1 MQSLKLPSNSSKY
14 LPNKI
19 GDDVLSADLQNDSLA
34 TNPESILTNLNAIHN
49 YLKNLNIGE
58 VDHEALKRYQNILQK
73 FYESL
78 KNKADEANDK
88 VPEEI
93 TEIYNKINQ
102 QFLKFEKE
110 ILQQNSSSS
119 TSTKLPQI
127 LEVQTPRSIGTPR
140 QTTPTLTPRDDLIIN
155 QQLRISELRGFIKDL
170 NLKIN
175 QLQETVKVT
184 DEEKTKYQQ
193 ELSFYQEQN
202 QFLDKSNTDLKNQ
215 FKSLEKKS
223 EDQLQDLKSLKDK
236 NDKLTQEKKLMQENI
251 EQLTEQ
257 FARDRTNFRAS
268 INQALEGIRE
278 VENHKIKLEQ
288 EISEY
293 QINADKLKKQIQEL
307 TQTNQE
313 LLTYAQELELQ
324 QTLRDNPINDT
335 LFSEIYSQSHRSS
348 IDARDRISLEGD
360 ELLSS
365 SVLGELRNQ
374 RARADEDDFPLENK
388 DGDPSNESRTQ
399 GDGANEGNLPSENK
413 DGVPADNSIYFS
425 SQPCPPESRIL
436 TPSNPF
442 RQILQPQEIDQS
454 SQAQK
459 DLQSEKLIGDPEY
472 FKEELTKKIA
482 EGLAK
487 NDDNKSPIAISST
500 PQNRYQKLTHSNAT
514 ANTTANATAI
524 ATLGFAG
531 SSSDSDSPD
540 QQQKP
545 SNSPSIHPQQNQLPS
560 TTASQGANP
569 ISSNPLLPNTQSS
582 SQTSSCIRLLP
593 IPRCLSPTPD

>member
-1 MQSLKLPSNSSKY
+1 MQSLKLSLKASKP
-14 LPNKI
+14 LPNNI

-49 YLKNLNIGE
+49 YLKSLNIGE
-58 VDHEALKRYQNILQK
+58 VDYEALKKYQNILQK

-78 KNKADEANDK
+78 TNKTDEPKDK

-93 TEIYNKINQ
+93 TEIFNKINQ

-140 QTTPTLTPRDDLIIN
+140 QNTPTLTTRDDLIIS

-202 QFLDKSNTDLKNQ
+202 KFLDQSNTNLHDQL
-215 FKSLEKKS
+215 KSLEKKS
-223 EDQLQDLKSLKDK
+223 EDQLQDLKSFKDE
-236 NDKLTQEKKLMQENI
+236 NDKLTQENKLMHENK

-268 INQALEGIRE
+268 LNQALGGIRE

-374 RARADEDDFPLENK
+374 RARADESDFLLENNSQTSDDDFRKRPNDL
-388 DGDPSNESRTQ
+388 
-399 GDGANEGNLPSENK
+399 
-413 DGVPADNSIYFS
+413 DNPIYLS
-425 SQPCPPESRIL
+425 SQPISSQPDSGSNEPKIL
-436 TPSNPF
+436 TPISNPS
-442 RQILQPQEIDQS
+442 LQGLQTDTENAQS
-454 SQAQK
+454 SQPQK
-459 DLQSEKLIGDPEY
+459 GS
-472 FKEELTKKIA
+472 ELTT
-482 EGLAK
+482 GDLAR
-487 NDDNKSPIAISST
+487 SPIAISST
-500 PQNRYQKLTHSNAT
+500 PQNTNQNLASSNNIAST
-514 ANTTANATAI
+514 IAI
-524 ATLGFAG
+524 ATLGFATQ
-531 SSSDSDSPD
+531 SSSSESDPD

-545 SNSPSIHPQQNQLPS
+545 STSPSPQLNQLPS
-560 TTASQGANP
+560 TTPSQGFELN
-569 ISSNPLLPNTQSS
+569 SSNQLPRNTQSS
-582 SQTSSCIRLLP
+582 QTAYCIRLLP
-593 IPRCLSPTPD
+593 RCVSPRPD

>member
-1 MQSLKLPSNSSKY
+1 MQSLKLPSNSSKS

-49 YLKNLNIGE
+49 YLKSLNFGE
-58 VDHEALKRYQNILQK
+58 VDHEALKRYQDSLQK
-73 FYESL
+73 FYESST
-78 KNKADEANDK
+78 NKT
-88 VPEEI
+88 EEI
-93 TEIYNKINQ
+93 TEIFNKINQ
-102 QFLKFEKE
+102 QFLKFEQE

-127 LEVQTPRSIGTPR
+127 LEVQTPRSIDTPR
-140 QTTPTLTPRDDLIIN
+140 NPTPRDDLIIK

-202 QFLDKSNTDLKNQ
+202 KFLDQSNTNLHDQL
-215 FKSLEKKS
+215 KSLEKKS
-223 EDQLQDLKSLKDK
+223 EDQLQVLKSLKDE
-236 NDKLTQEKKLMQENI
+236 NDKLTQEKKLMHENK

-257 FARDRTNFRAS
+257 FARERTNFRAS

-288 EISEY
+288 EISKY
-293 QINADKLKKQIQEL
+293 KINADELKKQIQEL

-313 LLTYAQELELQ
+313 LVQTNQELLTYAQELELEKA
-324 QTLRDNPINDT
+324 LRDNPINDP
-335 LFSEIYSQSHRSS
+335 LFSEIYSQSDRSS
-348 IDARDRISLEGD
+348 RDARDRILEGD
-360 ELLSS
+360 QLLSS

-374 RARADEDDFPLENK
+374 RARADEDDFLLENNSQT
-388 DGDPSNESRTQ
+388 GDDDFRKRPNDPDNPIYLSSQPIFSQPDSGSNES
-399 GDGANEGNLPSENK
+399 K
-413 DGVPADNSIYFS
+413 
-425 SQPCPPESRIL
+425 IL
-436 TPSNPF
+436 TPIHKPSIETSF
-442 RQILQPQEIDQS
+442 QPNHRRDQS

-459 DLQSEKLIGDPEY
+459 DLQSEKLIGTTEY
-472 FKEELTKKIA
+472 FEEELTKKIA

-487 NDDNKSPIAISST
+487 NDDNKSSITISST
-500 PQNRYQKLTHSNAT
+500 PQNLNQDHTPSNAI
-514 ANTTANATAI
+514 ATSTSNSPIAI
-524 ATLGFAG
+524 ATLGFATQ
-531 SSSDSDSPD
+531 SSSSESDSPD

-545 SNSPSIHPQQNQLPS
+545 STSPSPQQNQLPS
-560 TTASQGANP
+560 TTASQGTEIN
-569 ISSNPLLPNTQSS
+569 SSNPLLRNTQSS
-582 SQTSSCIRLLP
+582 QTASCFVRLLP
-593 IPRCLSPTPD
+593 RCVSPSTPD